1 MYQIKVHQ
9 LYNMEK
15 LLKPKPNATAHLDD
29 GDDDHDE
36 DGDNDNDDND
46 ENTDKSDSAEYCCS
60 YSDGHPLAMLQQFQA
75 LEAASDVYMPLCQPP
90 KPQNLQM
97 PRDKTM
103 RLRVQEGD
111 NFGRTIIMS
120 EE

>member
-1 MYQIKVHQ
+1 MRLPILMMAMMTMMKMVT
-9 LYNMEK
+9 M
-15 LLKPKPNATAHLDD
+15 TMMI
-29 GDDDHDE
+29 
-36 DGDNDNDDND
+36 D